1 MNALSDLTR
10 PLPFRARR
18 ESSYDRTGGND
29 DRVHIPAHESRAIA
43 DITAAGE
50 IRHIWMAV
58 FTDDPYYLRRC
69 TIRMWWDGEDKPSVE
84 CPVGDF
90 FCLGHSQSYTM
101 SNACFSTSV
110 NDERYQGEGVALNCW
125 VPMPFR
131 RSARVE
137 FENGTD
143 AEVLLYYYVD
153 WREYDSLPEDTF
165 TFHASWRRENPCVTP
180 PGADTEHN
188 LTDEYNFL
196 LLYAE
201 GAGNYL
207 GVNMSIDNITG
218 EWWGEGDD
226 MIFIDR
232 PEGTRDRGG
241 DWPPDLHGTGSED
254 YFCHAWGMQS
264 TTAPYS
270 GESWCED
277 KFFLRA
283 HNCNG
288 KVAIYRFHVADPIPF
303 REKIRVSIE
312 HGHAN
317 DRSDDYAV
325 TAYWYQSEPHS
336 DKSFEPLPPIEERLP
351 RPPSKTGRKIATY
364 M

>member
-1 MNALSDLTR
+1 MNSLNELTR
-10 PLPFRARR
+10 ALPFRARR
-18 ESSYDRTGGND
+18 ESSYDRAGGNVD
-29 DRVHIPAHESRAIA
+29 FLQIPPGSSVILMDRR
-43 DITAAGE
+43 AAGE

-58 FTDDPYYLRRC
+58 GTDDPFYLRKC
-69 TIRMWWDGEDKPSVE
+69 LIRMWWDGEDAPSVE

-90 FCLGHSQSYTM
+90 FCLGHARSYTM
-101 SNACFSTSV
+101 SNVCFSTSV
-110 NDERYQGEGVALNCW
+110 NDEERQGEGVALNCW

-131 RSARVE
+131 RSARIE
-137 FENGTD
+137 FVND
-143 AEVLLYYYVD
+143 QADKVSLWYYVD
-153 WREYDSLPEDTF
+153 WREFDSLPEDTF
-165 TFHASWRRENPCVTP
+165 TFHAAWRRENPAVTP
-180 PGADTEHN
+180 EGADTEHN
-188 LTDEYNFL
+188 LTDEYNFRI
-196 LLYAE
+196 LYAE

-207 GVNMSIDNITG
+207 GVNMSIDNLEG

-232 PEGTRDRGG
+232 PEGTKEKGG

-264 TTAPYS
+264 TTAPFS

-288 KVAIYRFHVADPIPF
+288 KVAVYRFHVADPIPF

-317 DRSDDYAV
+317 DRSDDIAV

-336 DKSFEPLPPIEERLP
+336 PDSFDPLPPAEERVP
-351 RPPSKTGRKIATY
+351 RPAEKKGRRLATY

>member
-1 MNALSDLTR
+1 MSDLHHLTR
-10 PLPFRARR
+10 ALPYRARR

-29 DRVHIPAHESRAIA
+29 DRIPIKSGQTVTIAHINAP
-43 DITAAGE
+43 GE

-58 FTDDPYYLRRC
+58 MTLDELCLRRNL
-69 TIRMWWDGEDKPSVE
+69 IRMYWDGEETPSVE

-90 FCLGHSQSYTM
+90 FCLGHGRPYTQ
-101 SNACFSTSV
+101 SNACFTTSV
-110 NDERYQGEGVALNCW
+110 NDDTYPGEGVALNCW
-125 VPMPFR
+125 IPMPFR
-131 RSARVE
+131 REAKIDFVNE
-137 FENGTD
+137 Q
-143 AEVLLYYYVD
+143 AEDVLLYFYVD
-153 WREYDSLPEDTF
+153 WREYDSMPDDIY
-165 TFHASWRRENPCVTP
+165 TFHASWRRENPVVTP
-180 PGADTEHN
+180 PEADTEHN
-188 LTDEYNFL
+188 LTDRYNFL
-196 LLYAE
+196 MLYAE

-207 GVNMSIDNITG
+207 GVNMSVDNITG

-232 PEGTRDRGG
+232 PEGDRNCGG
-241 DWPPDLHGTGSED
+241 AWPPDLHGTGSED
-254 YFCHAWGMQS
+254 YFTHAWGMQS
-264 TTAPYS
+264 TTAPYA
-270 GESWCED
+270 GEGWCED

-288 KVAIYRFHVADPIPF
+288 KVAVYRFHVADPIPF

-317 DRSDDYAV
+317 DRQDDIAV

-336 DKSFEPLPPIEERLP
+336 PKSYEPMLPPDERLP
-351 RPPSKTGRKIATY
+351 RPPSKKGRKIATY

>member
-58 FTDDPYYLRRC
+58 MTDDPWYLRRC
-69 TIRMWWDGEDKPSVE
+69 TIRMWWDGEDSPSVE

-288 KVAIYRFHVADPIPF
+288 KVAIYR
-303 REKIRVSIE
+303 
-312 HGHAN
+312 
-317 DRSDDYAV
+317 
-325 TAYWYQSEPHS
+325 
-336 DKSFEPLPPIEERLP
+336 L
-351 RPPSKTGRKIATY
+351 
-364 M
+364 

>member
-1 MNALSDLTR
+1 MSNLNELTR
-10 PLPFRARR
+10 ALPFRARR
-18 ESSYDRTGGND
+18 ESSYDRTGANMDWREVAPGSSLTLMD
-29 DRVHIPAHESRAIA
+29 LEA
-43 DITAAGE
+43 TGE

-58 FTDDPYYLRRC
+58 GTEDPFYLRKC
-69 TIRMWWDGEDKPSVE
+69 LIRMWWDGEDTPSVE

-90 FCLGHSQSYTM
+90 FCLGHARSYTM
-101 SNACFSTSV
+101 SNVCFSTSV
-110 NDERYQGEGVALNCW
+110 NDEQHQGEGVALNCW

-131 RSARVE
+131 KSARIE
-137 FENGTD
+137 FFND
-143 AEVLLYYYVD
+143 QAEMVRIWFYVD
-153 WREYDSLPEDTF
+153 WREFDSLPEGTY
-165 TFHASWRRENPCVTP
+165 TFHAAWRRENPAVTP
-180 PGADTEHN
+180 EGADTEHN
-188 LTDEYNFL
+188 LTDEYNFRI
-196 LLYAE
+196 LYAE

-207 GVNMSIDNITG
+207 GVNMSIDNLEG

-232 PEGTRDRGG
+232 PEGTKEKGG

-264 TTAPYS
+264 TTAPFS

-288 KVAIYRFHVADPIPF
+288 KVAVYRFHVADPIPF

-317 DRSDDYAV
+317 DRSDDIAV
-325 TAYWYQSEPHS
+325 TAYWYQSEPHCPES
-336 DKSFEPLPPIEERLP
+336 YDPLPPAEERVP
-351 RPPSKTGRKIATY
+351 RPTPDRGRRLATY